1 VEAIAVSEHAALHAL
16 GERIERALADGKTY
30 AEALR
35 AYFDEERAALRA
47 DHRAGLPGP
56 AIARRRTET
65 VDAAV
70 RHACGHWAAGK
81 RLSRWCL
88 AAIGGYGRCELSP
101 CSDVDLVFLS
111 SGQDEEAHHEFNERI
126 LHTLWDAGCEVGH
139 AFRTVD
145 QYLELASGDLP
156 TETTLL
162 EARYVAGNEGMFS
175 TLRERAARELF
186 ESREAQFLA
195 RKIEE
200 RRERHARFGN
210 TLYLQEPNV
219 KESAGGLRD
228 LHTVMWVVQALHGTM
243 SFGRMR
249 ELGLLTLR
257 QEKSL
262 THAFDFFL
270 RVRNE
275 LHFLLGRSANV
286 VELTHQPAIAA
297 GLGIGAFR
305 GASAD
310 EHLMRLYYFHARNV
324 SLAVDLLLERLRRA
338 LAPAAPPEAAA
349 RPEVVA
355 DGFVAHDGTLA
366 AAHPRV
372 FRDDP
377 SRLIEV
383 FALAQERGLALH
395 PDLQLLVRASLA
407 LLDGSVQRSERAAAF
422 FWAILGRSGSVGPA
436 LRRMHELGV
445 LGRYLPEFGKL
456 TCLVQHDAFHRFTI
470 DEHTLRSIEYLDAV
484 AASAGS
490 GLRLY
495 RKLFGGL
502 SRPSLLYLGVLLH
515 DVGKPLGADHPT
527 TGAALARRAC
537 ERLGLSP
544 AETAQVEFLV
554 QHHLLLSH
562 TAFRRDLSD
571 AKVVSDV
578 VETVRTAEA
587 LAQLLLLVSA
597 DILGTAPELWNEWKE
612 ALLWDLYGRCGTR
625 LQRSA
630 HAAATKRLARVRD
643 KVALSLKGVLDERAI
658 GALLEQ
664 LPDRLFEIFPLG
676 YLTRL
681 AGLPHE
687 LGERAFV
694 SEWAWNKARRVWDVA
709 VCTRDRHG
717 LLACLTGAF
726 AVEEVNIL
734 SAHIHTLKGGIVLDV
749 FRVAALAGRT
759 PIDRAFTAGV
769 NRVFD
774 EMLRQGTDVEELLAR
789 ARAARRRKPGPVHP
803 VEVHFNN
810 TASDRSTVIEVMA
823 TDRVGLLHDML
834 RVLSDSGLDINSA
847 VISTER
853 HRVFDVFYVRDG
865 RGRKVGDK
873 RRQRTIRDRLR
884 AAILREPPEA
894 GRA

>member
-1 VEAIAVSEHAALHAL
+1 
-16 GERIERALADGKTY
+16 
-30 AEALR
+30 
-35 AYFDEERAALRA
+35 
-47 DHRAGLPGP
+47 
-56 AIARRRTET
+56 
-65 VDAAV
+65 
-70 RHACGHWAAGK
+70 
-81 RLSRWCL
+81 
-88 AAIGGYGRCELSP
+88 
-101 CSDVDLVFLS
+101 
-111 SGQDEEAHHEFNERI
+111 
-126 LHTLWDAGCEVGH
+126 
-139 AFRTVD
+139 
-145 QYLELASGDLP
+145 
-156 TETTLL
+156 
-162 EARYVAGNEGMFS
+162 
-175 TLRERAARELF
+175 
-186 ESREAQFLA
+186 
-195 RKIEE
+195 
-200 RRERHARFGN
+200 
-210 TLYLQEPNV
+210 
-219 KESAGGLRD
+219 
-228 LHTVMWVVQALHGTM
+228 
-243 SFGRMR
+243 
-249 ELGLLTLR
+249 
-257 QEKSL
+257 
-262 THAFDFFL
+262 
-270 RVRNE
+270 
-275 LHFLLGRSANV
+275 
-286 VELTHQPAIAA
+286 
-297 GLGIGAFR
+297 
-305 GASAD
+305 
-310 EHLMRLYYFHARNV
+310 
-324 SLAVDLLLERLRRA
+324 
-338 LAPAAPPEAAA
+338 
-349 RPEVVA
+349 
-355 DGFVAHDGTLA
+355 
-366 AAHPRV
+366 
-372 FRDDP
+372 
-377 SRLIEV
+377 
-383 FALAQERGLALH
+383 
-395 PDLQLLVRASLA
+395 
-407 LLDGSVQRSERAAAF
+407 
-422 FWAILGRSGSVGPA
+422 
-436 LRRMHELGV
+436 MHELGV

-774 EMLRQGTDVEELLAR
+774 KVLRQGTDVEELLAR
-789 ARAARRRKPGPVHP
+789 AQARPGPPGRGALQQHGVGPLHGHRGDGDRPRRPAARHAARAVGLRARHQLGGYLDRAAPGVRRLLRARRQGTQGRRQEAPAHDPRSAARRDPARAAGGQSRV
-803 VEVHFNN
+803 
-810 TASDRSTVIEVMA
+810 AALSSRSRRRA
-823 TDRVGLLHDML
+823 WAPRCARGRRGWSRRWSRSAGARARRPRRAPCPPCRWRL
-834 RVLSDSGLDINSA
+834 RGSGL
-847 VISTER
+847 V
-853 HRVFDVFYVRDG
+853 
-865 RGRKVGDK
+865 
-873 RRQRTIRDRLR
+873 
-884 AAILREPPEA
+884 A
-894 GRA
+894 GR